1 MLLFLY
7 PLDFVVT
14 AHPMYLVFPLG
25 LASSFCLA
33 LHSLSWSPD
42 PCSAYT
48 VETGRRQKLTPRA
61 HSSSSTSAERGKNPS
76 TTTGPVVLAKKEG
89 LKGRKS
95 PVLTVIAVSALA
107 YAVWRIRSVS
117 A

>member
-1 MLLFLY
+1 M
-7 PLDFVVT
+7 VT

-61 HSSSSTSAERGKNPS
+61 PSSSSASERGKNPS
-76 TTTGPVVLAKKEG
+76 TTTSGPVVLAKKEG
-89 LKGRKS
+89 AKGRRS

-107 YAVWRIRSVS
+107 YALWRIRSAS

>member
-1 MLLFLY
+1 
-7 PLDFVVT
+7 
-14 AHPMYLVFPLG
+14 MYLVFPLG

-61 HSSSSTSAERGKNPS
+61 PSSASASAAEGGKNPS
-76 TTTGPVVLAKKEG
+76 TTTTGPVVLAKKEG
-89 LKGRKS
+89 LKGQKS
-95 PVLTVIAVSALA
+95 PVLTMIAVSALA
-107 YAVWRIRSVS
+107 YALWRIRSVS

>member
-1 MLLFLY
+1 
-7 PLDFVVT
+7 
-14 AHPMYLVFPLG
+14 MYLVFPLG

-61 HSSSSTSAERGKNPS
+61 HSSSSTSERGKNPS
-76 TTTGPVVLAKKEG
+76 TTTTGPVVLAKKEG

-95 PVLTVIAVSALA
+95 PVLTVIAVSALS
-107 YAVWRIRSVS
+107 YALWRIRSAS

>member
-1 MLLFLY
+1 
-7 PLDFVVT
+7 
-14 AHPMYLVFPLG
+14 MYLVFPLG

-61 HSSSSTSAERGKNPS
+61 HSSNAERGKNPS
-76 TTTGPVVLAKKEG
+76 TTTTGPVVLAKKEG
-89 LKGRKS
+89 LKGRRS
-95 PVLTVIAVSALA
+95 PVLTVIAVSALS
-107 YAVWRIRSVS
+107 YALWRIRSAS

>member
-1 MLLFLY
+1 
-7 PLDFVVT
+7 
-14 AHPMYLVFPLG
+14 MYLVFPLG

-61 HSSSSTSAERGKNPS
+61 PSSSSTSERGKNAS

-89 LKGRKS
+89 LKGRRS

>member
-1 MLLFLY
+1 
-7 PLDFVVT
+7 
-14 AHPMYLVFPLG
+14 MYLVFPLG

-48 VETGRRQKLTPRA
+48 VETGRRQKLTPRTP
-61 HSSSSTSAERGKNPS
+61 SSNAERGKNAP

-107 YAVWRIRSVS
+107 YALWRIRSVS

>member
-1 MLLFLY
+1 
-7 PLDFVVT
+7 
-14 AHPMYLVFPLG
+14 MYLVFPLG

-61 HSSSSTSAERGKNPS
+61 HSSSSASASERGKNAS

-95 PVLTVIAVSALA
+95 PVLTVIAVSALS
-107 YAVWRIRSVS
+107 YALWRIRSAS

>member
-1 MLLFLY
+1 
-7 PLDFVVT
+7 
-14 AHPMYLVFPLG
+14 MYLVFPLG

-61 HSSSSTSAERGKNPS
+61 HAHSSSSTSERGKNAS

-89 LKGRKS
+89 LKGRRS
-95 PVLTVIAVSALA
+95 PVLTVIAVSALS
-107 YAVWRIRSVS
+107 YALWRIRSAS

>member
-1 MLLFLY
+1 
-7 PLDFVVT
+7 
-14 AHPMYLVFPLG
+14 MYLVFPLG

-61 HSSSSTSAERGKNPS
+61 HSSSSTSERGKNPS
-76 TTTGPVVLAKKEG
+76 TTTTGPVVLAKKEG
-89 LKGRKS
+89 LKGRRS
-95 PVLTVIAVSALA
+95 PVLTVIAVSALS
-107 YAVWRIRSVS
+107 YALWRIRSAS